1 MSSDEYSVPGDYANL
16 TKPIVTTWRGLLDR
30 AKEAKKRFTERGAQ
44 IMTFYS
50 GSPEAMWTPQYM
62 NRFMGGGAAMA
73 SPKFKITANLTS
85 EQVNIMGPLLFWEM
99 PDIKVSPTKVLELDP
114 MMLAGQDPAAQEYFQ
129 QLATQQSEIDA
140 KAKMRSVVAQH
151 ALNYFQREQ
160 PSGLSAHTSLAVF
173 DMITKGAGF
182 LRTEEFRYPV
192 SDQTLIG
199 SFHQDV
205 DDVLVDPNCKDPL
218 WETAQWIAIRHRTT
232 SAETEKHFNL
242 PPGSMRNKG
251 VSSTPTA
258 GVISPLDPGRTG
270 DATKDLIEWWEIF
283 SRAGFGGD
291 LVAETQANAI
301 APEFEAAKQPFFV
314 RDKIVKNSYVYLCIC
329 TACDYPLNLPA
340 KAMLSEMATPEW
352 VDNQTKWPTEYWRDN
367 KWPVQMLYAQPHS
380 GSSAWP
386 EPILASALGEL
397 TCLNILMSAY
407 IQKCWDS
414 RQTLM
419 FHKKGAIDNL
429 QSLLNSDVCPLGI
442 PIDPHT
448 TDTIKDVLS
457 IVERPDMN
465 DSLLQGIQF
474 LIGQIEKRTGLV
486 PEQYGLNSGAVDRS
500 AAAYQGRADS
510 INIRPDF
517 LRKKVAE
524 FMSNVAD
531 KTFWCAYTH
540 VGSDSLRDVLGPLG
554 CAAWEMLVTEEDP
567 NVILRSS
574 KAIVEAS
581 GMRRPNKQK
590 DAADIKELQQY
601 YLPILAGQMAQSGD
615 VGPVNG
621 FIQAFGD
628 AAEIDVKGFMLP
640 TPQPDEAAE
649 QMKQIEMARAQAEV
663 EQMQAETQKTMSD
676 AQSSDAKNQ
685 SLMMAA
691 QIKAQSAEH
700 GMMLKQQ
707 TAEQAALLRE
717 HQNQLAMIAKQQDM
731 QLKGETHVNQLERNM
746 MDARQKSETQMMSS
760 QQLLHQNA
768 ATHIQKTAIM
778 DAEAADNAKRQNMI
792 TMNKML
798 LQRVEANNKPTGTSA

>member
-1 MSSDEYSVPGDYANL
+1 
-16 TKPIVTTWRGLLDR
+16 
-30 AKEAKKRFTERGAQ
+30 
-44 IMTFYS
+44 
-50 GSPEAMWTPQYM
+50 
-62 NRFMGGGAAMA
+62 
-73 SPKFKITANLTS
+73 
-85 EQVNIMGPLLFWEM
+85 
-99 PDIKVSPTKVLELDP
+99 
-114 MMLAGQDPAAQEYFQ
+114 
-129 QLATQQSEIDA
+129 
-140 KAKMRSVVAQH
+140 
-151 ALNYFQREQ
+151 
-160 PSGLSAHTSLAVF
+160 
-173 DMITKGAGF
+173 
-182 LRTEEFRYPV
+182 
-192 SDQTLIG
+192 
-199 SFHQDV
+199 
-205 DDVLVDPNCKDPL
+205 
-218 WETAQWIAIRHRTT
+218 
-232 SAETEKHFNL
+232 
-242 PPGSMRNKG
+242 
-251 VSSTPTA
+251 
-258 GVISPLDPGRTG
+258 
-270 DATKDLIEWWEIF
+270 
-283 SRAGFGGD
+283 
-291 LVAETQANAI
+291 
-301 APEFEAAKQPFFV
+301 
-314 RDKIVKNSYVYLCIC
+314 
-329 TACDYPLNLPA
+329 
-340 KAMLSEMATPEW
+340 
-352 VDNQTKWPTEYWRDN
+352 
-367 KWPVQMLYAQPHS
+367 
-380 GSSAWP
+380 
-386 EPILASALGEL
+386 
-397 TCLNILMSAY
+397 
-407 IQKCWDS
+407 
-414 RQTLM
+414 M

-429 QSLLNSDVCPLGI
+429 QALLNSDVCPLGI

-448 TDTIKDVLS
+448 TDTIQDVLS
-457 IVERPDMN
+457 IVERPNMN

-474 LIGQIEKRTGLV
+474 LIAQIEKRTGLV

-640 TPQPDEAAE
+640 TQQPDESAE

-663 EQMQAETQKTMSD
+663 EQIQADTQKTMSD
-676 AQSSDAKNQ
+676 AQSGDAKNQ

-707 TAEQAALLRE
+707 TAEQAAMLKE
-717 HQNQLAMIAKQQDM
+717 HQNQMAMMAKQQDM
-731 QLKGETHVNQLERNM
+731 QLKGETHVNQLEQNM
-746 MDARQKSETQMMSS
+746 MNARQQSETKMMSS

-768 ATHIQKTAIM
+768 ATHLQKTAIM
-778 DAEAADNAKRQNMI
+778 DAEASDNAKRQNMI